1 MTLGVTG
8 VVWMP
13 RLAMVNSTSL
23 LAGAGAAPLATAGGA
38 WQAVAAAY
46 ADTSI
51 TLTRVMAVLAAG
63 WEGEAAN
70 AAQERLGGFLAW
82 TQGVT
87 AKATQISGMAAG
99 EAAAYSTAALTMP
112 NPVEI
117 GAVQSA
123 KIAAYGAGGAL
134 NGSAQALEVAERA
147 LDVRAGLVMEGYEAA
162 TTPLALQ
169 VSFDHPPKIV
179 NDSAV
184 SGAVDS
190 AGRPIDS
197 ARSHSETGIFGF
209 SANTSPAQ
217 AALAAVGS
225 ALQNPALASAAG
237 QIAST
242 AGSVAGS
249 SVTTVASAAT
259 NIGSAAVSSLM
270 SSNSSSIGQASSPAS
285 FRTESPTAG
294 TTSTRAV
301 SASNVGVPGA
311 GGLRSGGGFGSAAG
325 SLGSPVAGS
334 PSSGPGVGSER
345 AVGTGS
351 MFGSAAPD
359 GAAAARGAHGAG
371 PVGAGHSGNN
381 EDDEHDT
388 PGYLR
393 QFEHFSDGRTVAPS
407 VIGADPSW
415 NDR

>member
-217 AALAAVGS
+217 AALAAAGS

-270 SSNSSSIGQASSPAS
+270 SSNSSSTGQASSPAS

>member
-23 LAGAGAAPLATAGGA
+23 LAGAGAAPLAAAGGA

-184 SGAVDS
+184 SGGIDS

-209 SANTSPAQ
+209 STNTSPAQ

-225 ALQNPALASAAG
+225 ALQNPALAGAAG

-270 SSNSSSIGQASSPAS
+270 SSNSSSTGQASTPAS

-311 GGLRSGGGFGSAAG
+311 GGLRSGSGFGSAAG

-334 PSSGPGVGSER
+334 PSSGPGVGGER

-359 GAAAARGAHGAG
+359 GAAAARGAHGPG

>member
-184 SGAVDS
+184 SGGIDS

-270 SSNSSSIGQASSPAS
+270 SSNSSSTGQASSPAS

-371 PVGAGHSGNN
+371 PVGAGHSGNS

-415 NDR
+415 NER

>member
-270 SSNSSSIGQASSPAS
+270 SSNSSSTGQASSPAS

>member
-1 MTLGVTG
+1 M
-8 VVWMP
+8 VWMP

-270 SSNSSSIGQASSPAS
+270 SSNSSSTGQASSPAS